1 MIKTDEN
8 ALICDLAETYHI
20 YDYKQLPLSTVAVFA
35 SGLSNNSRIKLKM
48 NGLKIS
54 LETMFLAQILDDLN
68 ILVWSKTKD
77 AKNGKNKPKSIY
89 RMLVDEPEERKELA
103 FESGEDFLN
112 TRNKLLRQIRG
123 DE

>member
-77 AKNGKNKPKSIY
+77 SKNGKNKPKSIY

>member
-1 MIKTDEN
+1 M
-8 ALICDLAETYHI
+8 
-20 YDYKQLPLSTVAVFA
+20 
-35 SGLSNNSRIKLKM
+35 
-48 NGLKIS
+48 KIS

-77 AKNGKNKPKSIY
+77 SKNGKNKPKSIY

>member
-8 ALICDLAETYHI
+8 ALICDLAETYHV

-77 AKNGKNKPKSIY
+77 AQSGKNKPKSIY
-89 RMLVDEPEERKELA
+89 RLLVDEPEERKELA
-103 FESGEDFLN
+103 FESGEDFLS
-112 TRNKLLRQIRG
+112 TRNKLLKQIRG